1 MSGLD
6 AKDTPSRFRSTDWRS
21 PSELGQS
28 GDMTSNLRPQNAST
42 TTSTGAT
49 PSTTTPQAGAP
60 TSPAW
65 HDRASGEVSS
75 WGATYNPTSEAAARS
90 WRAHRDHVEPWIA
103 ATGPAGVT
111 EARRVASAVLELL
124 AWAMPQHNDLMTCM
138 TEETLQ
144 QFIEANPTHL
154 SVGALANVRGRVR
167 RVFRVLAQG
176 SGEGHAVPDTA
187 PETIADIDAPD
198 PRQRETA
205 NPGEQPPANGVA
217 RERAAAAEATYDHHD
232 WSRLIKAAATDQI
245 LAGLVRTPW
254 TPPSQEAWT
263 HAQSVGQRLGIE
275 LRQQRLRRTLHQ
287 HALISTG
294 QPLGAV
300 LRDLRLSRE
309 AATDV
314 ARLLPNPSAGEY
326 ADFLRGEAPKS
337 TDVCGADH
345 VSRGH
350 CTDTEP
356 THCGSRP
363 GPRAG
368 VRPQQVPQTS
378 GDALPMSTSTQEST
392 ATLRSES
399 PDHVATPRRRK
410 PSARQA
416 RLARTAVRAETA
428 QRAASLPDSIRGY
441 IRDTYRPLPPVLEH
455 WDHLK
460 EAVEATLAASSVRGE
475 DSMRKHVTHLAYFFA
490 WAHASD
496 LPLAPSTLTRGNVG
510 RYELE
515 ALAASGR
522 STVQTRRSRLSKMA
536 DQIHPDQAPV
546 KGPPLAHRAVAAP
559 YSPAEMAIVR
569 RVAQVQPTP
578 LLTRQ
583 VCLLVGLGAGAGI
596 DSTDLKRLHRHDV
609 TDHGPEGGI
618 EIKVTNLRR
627 SGDNS
632 RTERCRTVWVLR
644 EYEDLVRTGLQG
656 LTSQALL
663 LGRDAERAN
672 VAARIIERAALYGD
686 VPTLSQ
692 GRLRSTWLAA
702 HLRRTTPLNVLMRA
716 AGLTTARTLV
726 DLLPHLPDEDDGGR
740 WLR

>member
-1 MSGLD
+1 
-6 AKDTPSRFRSTDWRS
+6 
-21 PSELGQS
+21 
-28 GDMTSNLRPQNAST
+28 MTSDLRPQTAST

-49 PSTTTPQAGAP
+49 PSTPQAGAP
-60 TSPAW
+60 TTPAW

-75 WGATYNPTSEAAARS
+75 WGTTYNPTSEAAARS

-154 SVGALANVRGRVR
+154 SGGALANVRGRVR
-167 RVFRVLAQG
+167 RVFRVLAQN

-187 PETIADIDAPD
+187 PETIADTNAPD

-205 NPGEQPPANGVA
+205 IPGEQPSANQVA
-217 RERAAAAEATYDHHD
+217 RERAAAEEATYDHHD

-254 TPPSQEAWT
+254 TPPSQEGWT

-294 QPLGAV
+294 IPLGAV
-300 LRDLRLSRE
+300 LLNLRLSRE

-314 ARLLPNPSAGEY
+314 ARLLPNPSAGDY
-326 ADFLRGEAPKS
+326 AGFLRGESPKS
-337 TDVCGADH
+337 TDVCGAGH

-356 THCGSRP
+356 THCGWQP
-363 GPRAG
+363 GPRAE

-378 GDALPMSTSTQEST
+378 GDASSMSSSTQESST
-392 ATLRSES
+392 TLRSES
-399 PDHVATPRRRK
+399 PNHVATPRRRK

-416 RLARTAVRAETA
+416 RMAMAAVRTETA
-428 QRAASLPDSIRGY
+428 ERAASLPDSIRSY

-460 EAVEATLAASSVRGE
+460 GAVETTLAASSVRGE

-496 LPLAPSTLTRGNVG
+496 LPLAPSTLTRGHVG
-510 RYELE
+510 RYDIEV
-515 ALAASGR
+515 LAASGR
-522 STVQTRRSRLSKMA
+522 STQQNRRSRLFQMA
-536 DQIHPDQAPV
+536 DQIHPEQAPI
-546 KGPPLAHRAVAAP
+546 KGPPIAHRAVAAP
-559 YSPAEMAIVR
+559 YTATEMAIVR

-583 VCLLVGLGAGAGI
+583 LCLLVGLGAGAGI

-609 TDHGPEGGI
+609 TDHGPEVGI
-618 EIKVTNLRR
+618 EINVTNLRR

-632 RTERCRTVWVLR
+632 RTQRCRTVWVLR
-644 EYEDLVRTGLQG
+644 EYEDLVRIGLQG
-656 LTSQALL
+656 LTSRALL

-672 VAARIIERAALYGD
+672 VAASIIERAALYGD

-692 GRLRSTWLAA
+692 SRLRSTWLAT
-702 HLRRTTPLNVLMRA
+702 HLRRTTPLNVLLRA
-716 AGLTTARTLV
+716 AGLTTARTV
-726 DLLPHLPDEDDGGR
+726 VELLAHLPAEDDSSR